1 MKAYKHSIILIML
14 LLSCM
19 SIPAAVT
26 AIYFEHEYADTISGT
41 EEYSITITAY
51 MNTQNNNLFYITNSK
66 EYYSGLKYLSHQ
78 VSAVGFYR
86 PISGGAAIYAGDNIP
101 VLLYADAARTVLIGR
116 ALYSWD
122 TNYNALGNPISTDT
136 WVHFEEFDSQL
147 ISGSTIYFDTED
159 PLKFFRF
166 TSIPTG
172 NMGNAGSNPSL
183 GNIYLTAQ
191 NSYASG
197 EYVTVYQGSVW
208 VNQLS
213 GTHTEDQISHLD
225 LTRNGYRS
233 NFTVW
238 YGDHIYIQ
246 DNSVNDISRDFPSQ
260 YYTYKI
266 VSTYGTEYT
275 EIFKPVS
282 DEPETVSI
290 LASVKNIQDYSVIGD
305 STISFVSDTENI
317 TRTMPN
323 GYDLFTLAEN
333 TWYNVSASADGYTP
347 QLAYEPNLWTGS
359 SAIDVWMIPT
369 SEESNETVQMNWYV
383 SESNSASS
391 GNIRLKQAIITLN
404 GGEKTLITDNNGYAS
419 TVLNRTGSIS
429 YIIQKDGY
437 VTYSRSFTPNW
448 ETYTH
453 PTIDEHIQLLRI
465 GEPIGGVTP
474 APTPDRRTNI
484 QKVDS
489 ALSII
494 FSNIEVFAGL
504 CSIVLLFSYL
514 GWMSDAVGGKRR
526 RR

>member
-1 MKAYKHSIILIML
+1 MKAYNQSIIMIML

-26 AIYFEHEYADTISGT
+26 AIYFEHEYADTISDT
-41 EEYSITITAY
+41 EEYSITFTAFV
-51 MNTQNNNLFYITNSK
+51 NTKVNELFFLTNSK
-66 EYYSGLKYLSHQ
+66 EYYSGLKFLAHQ
-78 VSAVGFYR
+78 VPSVGFYKSY
-86 PISGGAAIYAGDNIP
+86 PASATVYSGDNIP
-101 VLLYADAARTVLIGR
+101 VLLYADSARTVLIGR

-136 WVHFEEFDSQL
+136 WVHFEEFDSRL

-159 PLKFFRF
+159 PLKFFRL
-166 TSIPTG
+166 SNIRTG
-172 NMGNAGSNPSL
+172 NLDDIGSNPSM
-183 GNIYLTAQ
+183 GNIYLNSQ
-191 NSYASG
+191 GSYASG
-197 EYVTVYQGSVW
+197 EYTTLYQGSLW
-208 VNQLS
+208 ENQIS
-213 GTHTEDQISHLD
+213 GTHTDDQISHLD

-238 YGDHIYIQ
+238 YGDYIYIQ

-260 YYTYKI
+260 YYSYKI
-266 VSTYGTEYT
+266 VSVYGNEYT
-275 EIFKPVS
+275 EIFEPVS

-323 GYDLFTLAEN
+323 GYDLFTLAKD
-333 TWYNVSASADGYTP
+333 TWYNVSASAEGFTP
-347 QLAYEPNLWTGS
+347 QLEYEPNLWTGS

-369 SEESNETVQMNWYV
+369 SEESNETVQMNFYV

-404 GGEKTLITDNNGYAS
+404 GEKTLITDNNGYAS

-448 ETYTH
+448 QTYTP

-465 GEPIGGVTP
+465 DEPVGGVTP
-474 APTPDRRTNI
+474 TPTPDTRSSNQKAESAMNI
-484 QKVDS
+484 LFD
-489 ALSII
+489 
-494 FSNIEVFAGL
+494 NIEGIVQLAVVVLIISLISMIAG
-504 CSIVLLFSYL
+504 
-514 GWMSDAVGGKRR
+514 GGKKR
-526 RR
+526 